1 MQRLDGY
8 LKSLRQL
15 QRISLEEY
23 LADENIQA
31 IVERRLQLAIQI
43 CLDIANY
50 LIAHLRLAAPE
61 ELPNVFDILGREG
74 IIPADLAHRM
84 VGMVRFRNI
93 LVHNYLEIDAH
104 RVYRHLSEDLD
115 DFDRFARVIVERY
128 LS

>member
-1 MQRLDGY
+1 MQRLDNY
-8 LKSLRQL
+8 LKGLRPL
-15 QRISLEEY
+15 QKIPLEEY

-31 IVERRLQLAIQI
+31 IVERRLQLAIQV

-50 LIAHLRLAAPE
+50 LIAHLRLTAPE

-74 IIPADLAHRM
+74 ILPADLARRM

-93 LVHNYLEIDAH
+93 LVHDYLEMDAR
-104 RVYRHLSEDLD
+104 RVYRHLREDLD
-115 DFDRFARVIVERY
+115 DLDRFARVIVERY

>member
-50 LIAHLRLAAPE
+50 LIAHLRLPAPE

-93 LVHNYLEIDAH
+93 LVHNYLEIDAR